1 MLHKSGNPCEPPAQI
16 AAIVGFELL
25 FACAISI
32 AAVAVL
38 AAG

>member
-1 MLHKSGNPCEPPAQI
+1 MLHRPDNPSEPTAQV

-25 FACAISI
+25 LACAISI
-32 AAVAVL
+32 AAVAAL